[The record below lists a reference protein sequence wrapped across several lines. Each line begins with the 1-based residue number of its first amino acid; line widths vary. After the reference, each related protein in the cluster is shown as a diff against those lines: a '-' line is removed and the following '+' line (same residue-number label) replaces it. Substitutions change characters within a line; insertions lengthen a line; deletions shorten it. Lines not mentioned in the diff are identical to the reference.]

1 MAKYYLVS
9 FVNYYLISPT
19 LSTSFFF
26 PKTFI
31 FSANAL
37 DRGNL
42 TESHSRKGSESCV
55 KLVLQA
61 KWKLLCPLENRNILD
76 FFQWT
81 TLIILQYR
89 MAIEPLQGL
98 YPSVKMSFVLSH
110 EIKKKKKWKAQKN
123 PNQKTP
129 KKPISCASSHAHW
142 YQQLI
147 LWRCLVQGVHKG
159 GKMEGKYSY
168 FVKEHWR
175 EHKNGK
181 EGFNQHLGP

>member
-19 LSTSFFF
+19 LSTFFFF

-42 TESHSRKGSESCV
+42 MESHSRKGSESCV

-61 KWKLLCPLENRNILD
+61 KWKLFCPVENRNILD
-76 FFQWT
+76 FFQCT
-81 TLIILQYR
+81 TLIILQFR

-98 YPSVKMSFVLSH
+98 YPGVKMSFVPSH
-110 EIKKKKKWKAQKN
+110 EIKKKMKGTEKPKPKDTQKAHFMCIL
-123 PNQKTP
+123 TC
-129 KKPISCASSHAHW
+129 SLD
-142 YQQLI
+142 QQLI
-147 LWRCLVQGVHKG
+147 LWRCLVQGIHKG
-159 GKMEGKYSY
+159 SKMEGKYSY

-175 EHKNGK
+175 EYKNGK
-181 EGFNQHLGP
+181 EGFN